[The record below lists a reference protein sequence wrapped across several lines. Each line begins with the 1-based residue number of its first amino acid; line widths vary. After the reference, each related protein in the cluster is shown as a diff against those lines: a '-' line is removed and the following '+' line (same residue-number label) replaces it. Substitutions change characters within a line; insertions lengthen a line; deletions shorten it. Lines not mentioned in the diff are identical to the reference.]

1 MNDPLQK
8 ILTITTEYDE
18 NEDRI
23 RFTVANTDQ
32 QAFVMWLTR
41 RLAERMVPA
50 LVAGIKPKELD
61 EDTLPQA
68 VQAAQV
74 YAQLEAR
81 LARKP
86 AQAVQA
92 PSYAPHG
99 LIREISVKTAVN
111 GARVLTFRADD
122 MVPAQLVMSSKE
134 QRQWLEMLR
143 LGFHKGQWRKD
154 VWPNWIRLPGKG

>member
-1 MNDPLQK
+1 MSDPLQK

-61 EDTLPQA
+61 EDTPPQA

-92 PSYAPHG
+92 PSYAPQG
-99 LIREISVKTAVN
+99 LIREINVKTAVN